1 MGSTCTCTGPILTKI
16 PRVSNS
22 ERTTGCAR
30 RRDIVVSSRGRE
42 RAAGPRANGKLFDGP
57 TMYCW
62 ATSQGDCCDVQ
73 SREHY
78 FSEALFPGPSIRVRG
93 FPWCKDADVEIPLS
107 KARSKLLCKHH
118 NERL

>member
-1 MGSTCTCTGPILTKI
+1 
-16 PRVSNS
+16 
-22 ERTTGCAR
+22 
-30 RRDIVVSSRGRE
+30 
-42 RAAGPRANGKLFDGP
+42 
-57 TMYCW
+57 MYCW